1 MKYITHIRKGTSGGA
16 VLQRQMGM
24 KMKTSIQAQTFSGQI
39 VDPKGEMNFKEEKRN
54 TQTDGVSL
62 PFSIRQREFSMVC

>member
-1 MKYITHIRKGTSGGA
+1 
-16 VLQRQMGM
+16 M
-24 KMKTSIQAQTFSGQI
+24 KMKVSIQALTFSGQI

-62 PFSIRQREFSMVC
+62 PFITRKRGFSMVC